1 MIELLFI
8 LLPIAAASGWYV
20 AVKQFKSKQLS
31 GSTNNTE
38 YFQGLNYLLNEQTDK
53 AIGVFVDLLD
63 VDDETV
69 EIHLALGTLFR
80 QRGEVEKSIRLHQN
94 LIARPELKQTVRMD
108 VLNELGLDYMRAGLL
123 DRAENIFL
131 ELEKDRRHT
140 QVATKQLLSIYQQE
154 KEWPKAIEYAS
165 KLEAVTGVKQPII
178 LCHLNCE
185 VAQQQLLKYDL
196 SSARSQIKKAIKI
209 DPLSIR
215 ASVMLAQLLMKD
227 LDFKSA
233 LKILEG
239 MIDKDERFVP
249 VYLHLALTCLDKLN
263 KPKQKLNFL
272 RNLYERVGGRLVS
285 NAFIDALIQYEEPEN
300 VTDFLTQQLHAS
312 PDITLLKPYL
322 AIRKNLSNYDEL
334 NFIHQILQEIEEVA
348 LSFQCQHC
356 GFTSIELHW
365 NCPSCQTWGESIPL
379 HT

>member
-1 MIELLFI
+1 MIELLFM
-8 LLPIAAASGWYV
+8 LLPIAAVSGWYA
-20 AVKQFKSKQLS
+20 AVKQFRSKQLA
-31 GSTNNTE
+31 GAVNNAE

-94 LIARPELKQTVRMD
+94 LIARPELKQAVRME

-131 ELEKDRRHT
+131 ELEKDQQHT
-140 QVATKQLLSIYQQE
+140 LVATKQLLSIYQQE
-154 KEWPKAIEYAS
+154 KDWPKAIEYARN
-165 KLEAVTGVKQPII
+165 LETITGVKQPT
-178 LCHLNCE
+178 LLSHLNCE
-185 VAQQQLLKYDL
+185 IAQLQLLKQDI
-196 SSARSQIKKAIKI
+196 SSARTYIKKAIKI

-215 ASVMLAQLLMKD
+215 ASVMSAQLLMKD

-233 LKILEG
+233 LKTLEG
-239 MIDKDERFVP
+239 LIDKDERFVP
-249 VYLHLALTCLDKLN
+249 VYLHLAVTCFDKLN

-272 RNLYERVGGRLVS
+272 RGLYERVGGRLVS
-285 NAFIDALIQYEEPEN
+285 NAFIDALIEYEEPEK
-300 VTDFLTQQLHAS
+300 VMDFLIKQLHAS
-312 PDITLLKPYL
+312 PDMALLKPYL
-322 AIRKNLSNYDEL
+322 AVRKNVSNYDEL
-334 NFIHQILQEIEEVA
+334 NFIQQVLKEIEEVV

-356 GFTSIELHW
+356 GFTSVELHW
-365 NCPSCQTWGESIPL
+365 NCPSCQSWGESMPI

>member
-1 MIELLFI
+1 M
-8 LLPIAAASGWYV
+8 LLPFAAASGWYA
-20 AVKQFKSKQLS
+20 AVKQLRPKQLG
-31 GSTNNTE
+31 GSVNNAE

-53 AIGVFVDLLD
+53 AIGVFVELLD

-94 LIARPELKQTVRMD
+94 LIARPELKQAVRMD

-131 ELEKDRRHT
+131 ELEKDRQHT
-140 QVATKQLLSIYQQE
+140 PVATKQLLSIYQQE

-165 KLEAVTGVKQPII
+165 KLETVTGVKQPII
-178 LCHLNCE
+178 LSHLNCE
-185 VAQQQLLKYDL
+185 VAQRQLLKQDS
-196 SSARSQIKKAIKI
+196 SSAKNYIKKAIKI

-249 VYLHLALTCLDKLN
+249 VYLHLTLTCFDKLN
-263 KPKQKLNFL
+263 KPKQKLKFL
-272 RNLYERVGGRLVS
+272 RGLYERVSGRVVS
-285 NAFIDALIQYEEPEN
+285 KAFIDALIEYEEPGT

-312 PDITLLKPYL
+312 PDMTLLKPYV
-322 AIRKNLSNYDEL
+322 AVRKNSSDYDEL
-334 NFIHQILQEIEEVA
+334 NFIHQVLQEIEEAVI
-348 LSFQCQHC
+348 SFQCQHC
-356 GFTSIELHW
+356 GFTSVELHW
-365 NCPSCQTWGESIPL
+365 NCPSCQCWGESMPV